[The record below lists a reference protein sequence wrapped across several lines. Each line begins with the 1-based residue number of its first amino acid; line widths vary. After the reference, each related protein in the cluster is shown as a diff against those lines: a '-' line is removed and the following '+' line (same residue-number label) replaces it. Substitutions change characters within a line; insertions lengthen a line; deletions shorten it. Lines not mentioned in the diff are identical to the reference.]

1 MTSITNTSEGE
12 NMKTL
17 KNVVVVVAL
26 FMLCISPLTSS
37 CFAQSDD
44 KTRVNLPRAT
54 APADDTKGKVELKIT
69 VPNVVGKKYPEAK
82 QILESAGYTV
92 KATGQVFSRVSQRTV
107 TSQTPAAGTAT
118 TRGAIVTCNIQ

>member
-1 MTSITNTSEGE
+1 
-12 NMKTL
+12 MKIL
-17 KNVVVVVAL
+17 KHVVVVVGL

-107 TSQTPAAGTAT
+107 TSQSPAAGTAT
-118 TRGAIVTCNIQ
+118 TRGAVVTCNIQ